1 MIRRREKSS
10 DRREWPILSDP
21 TLVSSATG
29 SDESVIFADDVFEGH
44 YRFAG
49 GVCVQ
54 GSIEGSIEARGS
66 VRIEPQGR
74 VIGEIAAANITV
86 AGEHRGSSKCRGT
99 LLVKNG
105 GRVIGEIRTNTLVIE
120 EGACIEGEVRMR
132 ERVLA

>member
-1 MIRRREKSS
+1 MIRRRDKSS
-10 DRREWPILSDP
+10 DRREWPILCDP
-21 TLVSSATG
+21 TLIISTTE
-29 SDESVIFADDVFEGH
+29 SDESVIYGDDVFEGH
-44 YRFAG
+44 YRFAS

-86 AGEHRGSSKCRGT
+86 AGEHRGSCRCRGT
-99 LLVKNG
+99 LRVKDG
-105 GRVIGEIRTNTLVIE
+105 GRVIGEVRTNTLVIE
-120 EGACIEGEVRMR
+120 EGAYIEGEVTMR